1 MHADFPFTAILLLLL
16 LLPLSSAAA
25 AISYSDHCGAIVRDL
40 PLLPSPNP
48 PLLTPKF
55 LALRHAHVD
64 ASANNMNKGISEIP
78 RSLSFSCHKAYR
90 TQKDAVF
97 KIEGVLSVAGVGYSR
112 NRTRRGLRLVHFRPP
127 RIPVT
132 PGDAWNS
139 ISFTLSG
146 FWDSVSGK
154 LCMVGSGFGRLS
166 SNHVVLK
173 LDYLNSSNIFNS
185 LVNGTMESV
194 DVDNEMNRDR
204 KLISILGVNL
214 RTYKY
219 ELIDK
224 EIESN
229 EFQLLDDMTSVSLGL
244 EDLGQNMCTYIISA
258 GIVDLDYKSDC
269 NSVSCNFLGR
279 GNGNFTPSV
288 MYFNQIECLDG
299 GTVRFLLGFGDLG
312 HNGYG
317 LPFEPNKTL
326 VSEGKWD
333 GKKRRLNMVACRIFG
348 DGDEGFV
355 GECLIRLSLRFPAR
369 WTLRERSYIVGELWS
384 SRSVNESG
392 YFGSVSL
399 SSIKNK
405 NARAAGLTYEYK
417 EISNARKSC
426 ANKMIQKTEEGK
438 YPAPLSPDMRFDMFG
453 GNKKVKDLWGYSSP
467 LYIDN
472 QPYQLSSVV
481 GREADSTWE
490 GKQNLSKM
498 INVSYILS
506 LATSHDFR
514 LSSEYMQIK
523 SFEISAEGTYDFGS
537 GHLCMIGCMD
547 VGPPKARVGRNVS
560 LDCEILVDIQ
570 YPPLNARNG
579 GALKGTIE
587 STREKSDRLY
597 FEPFE
602 IFASSVYAGQ
612 AKESIWRMDLEIT
625 MVLISNTLSCI
636 FMALQLLHVKRHA
649 DALPMVSVI
658 MLVVL
663 TLGHLVPLL
672 LNFEAL
678 FMMSHNNVNVYF
690 GNDGWLEVNEVLVRV
705 ITMIP
710 FLLEVGLLQMAWSSR
725 SGDGSQKNLWISEKK
740 VLYLSLPMYIGGG
753 LIAWFVHLSR
763 KSYQRPRIH
772 HLGYKQQSVWGD
784 LKSYAG
790 LILDGFLLPQVLFN
804 IFSDSNGK
812 ALAPP
817 FYFGITF
824 VRLLP
829 HAYDLYRSHSSA
841 WSFSYIYAN
850 PRLDYYSTA
859 WDIIISVGGLLF
871 VFIIYLQQR
880 FGGRCLLHRRFRQRS
895 TYEKLPVASTA

>member
-1 MHADFPFTAILLLLL
+1 MHAAFPFTAILLLLLL

-25 AISYSDHCGAIVRDL
+25 GISYSDHCASILRDP

-48 PLLTPKF
+48 PLLIPKF

-64 ASANNMNKGISEIP
+64 ASANSLNKRISEIP
-78 RSLSFSCHKAYR
+78 TSLSLSCHKAYR

-97 KIEGVLSVAGVGYSR
+97 KIEGTLSLVGVGYSR

-139 ISFTLSG
+139 LSFALSG

-185 LVNGTMESV
+185 LVNGTMESI
-194 DVDNEMNRDR
+194 DVNNEMNRDP

-269 NSVSCNFLGR
+269 NSVNCNFLEEEMVIS
-279 GNGNFTPSV
+279 PSV
-288 MYFNQIECLDG
+288 MYFNQIESG
-299 GTVRFLLGFGDLG
+299 R
-312 HNGYG
+312 
-317 LPFEPNKTL
+317 
-326 VSEGKWD
+326 W
-333 GKKRRLNMVACRIFG
+333 
-348 DGDEGFV
+348 
-355 GECLIRLSLRFPAR
+355 

-392 YFGSVSL
+392 YFGRVSL

-405 NARAAGLTYEYK
+405 NAIAAGLTYEYK
-417 EISNARKSC
+417 EISNAKKSC

-438 YPAPLSPDMRFDMFG
+438 YPGPLSPDMRFDMFG
-453 GNKKVKDLWGYSSP
+453 SNKKVKDLWGYSSP

-481 GREADSTWE
+481 GREAESTWE
-490 GKQNLSKM
+490 GKQNLTKM

-514 LSSEYMQIK
+514 LSNEYMQIK
-523 SFEISAEGTYDFGS
+523 SFEISAEGTYEIGS
-537 GHLCMIGCMD
+537 GHLCMIACMD
-547 VGPPKARVGRNVS
+547 VGPPKARVGRNIS

-579 GALKGTIE
+579 DALKGTIE
-587 STREKSDRLY
+587 STREKSDRLTLNLLKFLQVQFMQGKQRNPY
-597 FEPFE
+597 GEW
-602 IFASSVYAGQ
+602 
-612 AKESIWRMDLEIT
+612 IWR
-625 MVLISNTLSCI
+625 
-636 FMALQLLHVKRHA
+636 
-649 DALPMVSVI
+649 LP
-658 MLVVL
+658 
-663 TLGHLVPLL
+663 
-672 LNFEAL
+672 
-678 FMMSHNNVNVYF
+678 
-690 GNDGWLEVNEVLVRV
+690 
-705 ITMIP
+705 
-710 FLLEVGLLQMAWSSR
+710 
-725 SGDGSQKNLWISEKK
+725 
-740 VLYLSLPMYIGGG
+740 
-753 LIAWFVHLSR
+753 WF
-763 KSYQRPRIH
+763 
-772 HLGYKQQSVWGD
+772 
-784 LKSYAG
+784 
-790 LILDGFLLPQVLFN
+790 
-804 IFSDSNGK
+804 
-812 ALAPP
+812 
-817 FYFGITF
+817 
-824 VRLLP
+824 
-829 HAYDLYRSHSSA
+829 
-841 WSFSYIYAN
+841 
-850 PRLDYYSTA
+850 
-859 WDIIISVGGLLF
+859 
-871 VFIIYLQQR
+871 
-880 FGGRCLLHRRFRQRS
+880 
-895 TYEKLPVASTA
+895 